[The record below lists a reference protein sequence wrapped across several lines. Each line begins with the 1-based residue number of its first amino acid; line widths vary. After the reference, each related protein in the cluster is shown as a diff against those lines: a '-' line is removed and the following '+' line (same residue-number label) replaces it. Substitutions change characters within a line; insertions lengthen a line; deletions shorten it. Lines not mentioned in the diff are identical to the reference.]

1 MKTVVSV
8 NEVAELEIKPQAE
21 LEQWK
26 QLVKKEIES
35 RWKNPE
41 ALNEV
46 PCPVCNSKKQTPA
59 FDKSGFHYVECTA
72 CKTIFSKN
80 RPDSASLYD
89 WYTQSAS
96 VKFWQEKL
104 LKLSAE
110 SRKAKIIEPRAHWI
124 LDGISEYVQHP
135 VGKKIQLTDIS
146 FFGGALVNTLDELT
160 DDLHITS
167 AGILADKEPNISKRV
182 IVKPLTSFDQ
192 PGILEK
198 TDVLVAIDV
207 LDRIQ
212 DIKAFFAELEN
223 VISSEGIFFATCP
236 VSSGFEIQSLW
247 DRSPSVIPPDK
258 LNLPS
263 VQGLIDLFS
272 LSSKWEILEL
282 STPGMFDVESV
293 RQEMKKHSDVEWPR
307 SLHALLD
314 NINNQGAGLFTEYL
328 QSQRLSSFARLVIR
342 RRGNKIY

>member
-35 RWKNPE
+35 RWVTPE
-41 ALNEV
+41 LMHEV
-46 PCPVCNSKKQTPA
+46 SCPVCNSKKQTLA
-59 FDKSGFHYVECTA
+59 FDKNGFQYVECTQ
-72 CKTIFSKN
+72 CKSIYSKN
-80 RPDSASLYD
+80 RPDSVALYD

-124 LDGISEYVQHP
+124 LDGVSEYVQHAI
-135 VGKKIQLTDIS
+135 GKKIALTDIS
-146 FFGGALVNTLDELT
+146 FFGSVLVDTLDELSS
-160 DDLHITS
+160 DINITS
-167 AGILADKEPNISKRV
+167 AGILAGKEQYTSKRV
-182 IVKPLTSFDQ
+182 TLKPLASIDQ
-192 PGILEK
+192 PGTLDK

-212 DIKAFFAELEN
+212 NIKAFFRELED
-223 VISSEGIFFATCP
+223 VINPEGIFFATCP

-263 VQGLIDLFS
+263 VQGLIDLFARS
-272 LSSKWEILEL
+272 TKWEILEL

-293 RQEMKKHSDVEWPR
+293 RQEMKKHSDVAWPR

-342 RRGNKIY
+342 RTGNKIY